1 MLHGYNVVGLHA
13 NSRFC
18 VCRTKCAAL
27 LRLKYSVSH
36 EFRCYS
42 PQLSNL
48 LSVAQSW
55 QSPNHALTPLSMVGS
70 VVWWPVRSLALKHKH
85 LEVITVFVSGKDL
98 FMVDSQLGSG
108 NSLWYGYLPIVFD
121 LLLGKERVI
130 FCGTCSVNNL
140 K

>member
-1 MLHGYNVVGLHA
+1 MCSSTQIEVLCFPRVQVLFTTAFQSSECSSVMAESKPCADSTEHG
-13 NSRFC
+13 R
-18 VCRTKCAAL
+18 KCSLVASKEL
-27 LRLKYSVSH
+27 GYS
-36 EFRCYS
+36 
-42 PQLSNL
+42 
-48 LSVAQSW
+48 
-55 QSPNHALTPLSMVGS
+55 
-70 VVWWPVRSLALKHKH
+70 ALKHKH
-85 LEVITVFVSGKDL
+85 LEVITVFVGGKDL